1 MYCVVSNWIVKLDI
15 SIFSYV
21 VHSNIKFQLSSL
33 IFKVIVAIEF
43 KISLSMIG
51 RLAISLF
58 NRLFNIF
65 TACYITIKISAAR
78 RHELDTSYGNFT

>member
-43 KISLSMIG
+43 KIL
-51 RLAISLF
+51 LPFL
-58 NRLFNIF
+58 
-65 TACYITIKISAAR
+65 
-78 RHELDTSYGNFT
+78 